1 MTPLSLQKQKTQRA
15 FRACMVLLDT
25 AEWMKS
31 ELRGLLEL
39 FDLTMRE
46 FRLLEV
52 LYREGALPLRQV
64 AGKQRTQRANMR
76 KLVVRLGKR
85 GWVRQMIVVLP
96 PADFERSHLAKSE
109 EDKPRNGRRIGVV
122 GLTGRE
128 SNS

>member
-1 MTPLSLQKQKTQRA
+1 MTPLSLQKRKTERA

-46 FRLLEV
+46 FRLLEL

-64 AGKQRTQRANMR
+64 AGKQRTQRTNIR

-96 PADFERSHLAKSE
+96 PVEFERSHLAKSE
-109 EDKPRNGRRIGVV
+109 EEKPRNGRRIG
-122 GLTGRE
+122 
-128 SNS
+128 